1 MSDDVPVRKVDQ
13 ENIANFSLLADELKS
28 LRIELKDLEEDNVAL
43 NDVEDEVL
51 LTEHLRG
58 GEGMLYRYG
67 DAFIELDDARFEE
80 IISSEKSRLEE
91 RIATVKSR
99 TAEVQDKMA
108 TLKSELYSRFKDQ
121 IALEMD

>member
-1 MSDDVPVRKVDQ
+1 MSDDVPVRKIDQ
-13 ENIANFSLLADELKS
+13 ENISAFSLLADEMKALK
-28 LRIELKDLEEDNVAL
+28 IELKDLEEDNVAL

-67 DAFIELDDARFEE
+67 DAFIELDDSRFEQV
-80 IISSEKSRLEE
+80 ISADKARIVE
-91 RIATVKSR
+91 RIAKIKDR
-99 TAEVQDKMA
+99 QAEVQDKMA
-108 TLKSELYSRFKDQ
+108 TLKAELYGRFRDQ